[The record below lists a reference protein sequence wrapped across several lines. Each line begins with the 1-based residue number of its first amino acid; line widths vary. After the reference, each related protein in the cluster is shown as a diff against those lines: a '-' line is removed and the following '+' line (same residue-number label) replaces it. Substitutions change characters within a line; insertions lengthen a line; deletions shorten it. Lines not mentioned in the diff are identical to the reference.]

1 MTKYK
6 ILEPIK
12 YGESII
18 SEVFKIQDVDNQDIY
33 VLKRIKGLDF
43 PLNQILFNRE
53 VEALRK
59 LTNCKNIVRLM
70 HYDIENID
78 GVQYG
83 NIYLEY
89 ISGQTL
95 LDIDLSSFDN
105 IRLYNMILQILSA
118 VQSAH
123 QSGIIHRDIN
133 PNNIMI
139 TEDDTIK
146 MIDFGISKIKD
157 LVDNGTVFQFKTNYY
172 SAPEVGQN
180 NENASEKS
188 DIYSVGA
195 VIYYLLTSKE
205 PPEPE
210 MFSQTINTE
219 TGINPKIKPILSKMV
234 ENKKDDRYENIYD
247 VIADFNNVLTELINT
262 NNTYVYI
269 VPVDMIGTIIRRKLS
284 PRKNYDEMLISEI
297 PGNFQNAYAYVERNE
312 DESYSSGLIGHNYE
326 FKCTYNKEEQLYIV
340 DDVRPISPTIRDKK
354 IKHAYKICGKIIYKK
369 INTQIE
375 NNNFELYNTCI
386 NTYEDYN
393 SALNINNEYNKKFAA
408 WHKLL
413 EILEDGVKKSAKRFS
428 YKAVSYANNEII
440 LEVDAS
446 SYYNLDDI
454 ELDCMLIYESKKN
467 NKSIPNEI
475 GCFKNRYIEEDTYFI
490 VLSRTTK
497 MNIQLPERGV
507 LCEDYRRNLALI
519 KREKNSLR
527 EFNTSDVSTIANI
540 KGILSEV
547 KNAKSFNLN
556 QDIEYFNEKL
566 DKFQQ
571 SAVEKVLKSQDIAL
585 IQGPP
590 GTGKTNVIIEII
602 RQIIKIN
609 NQGKTFQQKILIL
622 SQAHTAVD
630 NMLEDLSMCDID
642 DTQIIRIGKDEK
654 LTELVRN
661 KYAVDYAKER
671 WIKSIIEKSTLKIVE
686 VLNKL
691 SVSEDDFYAYFDAMS
706 KNKGT
711 NASSKEKDRHTK
723 IIDAFECKYPEQ
735 IKHKDF
741 KTILLTYE
749 WTKRIFNSEEL
760 PSYFVKNSVVV
771 SGTCTG
777 FLANSAIHN
786 MTFDY
791 VIIDEAAKATFPEL
805 IISFIKAKKIVLVGD
820 HMQLPP
826 ILEEDTIKENASVF
840 KDSDID
846 SSTLYTTIFERLFDY
861 LPDSNKQRLNMQ
873 YRMHP
878 VIGQMISKIFY
889 NSTVDDGVEEKDK
902 AHTITE
908 YQGYSIIW
916 INTSN
921 EKGKWERKVE
931 NSTTFTNPLEAQ
943 IIKEQLRL
951 IDKSMEKDKYEIGI
965 ITPYSGQKEVIRK
978 QLKSMNF
985 SNITEQ
991 IPVNSVDAFQGGQK
1005 DIIIY
1010 STVRSNKRRNNGFM
1024 TKKERINV
1032 SFSRAKRLLIIVG
1045 DMNQVNTYSEDN
1057 KFPQIIEYIK
1067 NNPDTCMI
1075 IDYAKRNK

>member
-1 MTKYK
+1 
-6 ILEPIK
+6 
-12 YGESII
+12 
-18 SEVFKIQDVDNQDIY
+18 
-33 VLKRIKGLDF
+33 
-43 PLNQILFNRE
+43 
-53 VEALRK
+53 
-59 LTNCKNIVRLM
+59 
-70 HYDIENID
+70 
-78 GVQYG
+78 
-83 NIYLEY
+83 
-89 ISGQTL
+89 
-95 LDIDLSSFDN
+95 
-105 IRLYNMILQILSA
+105 
-118 VQSAH
+118 
-123 QSGIIHRDIN
+123 
-133 PNNIMI
+133 
-139 TEDDTIK
+139 

-735 IKHKDF
+735 IKHKD
-741 KTILLTYE
+741 
-749 WTKRIFNSEEL
+749 N
-760 PSYFVKNSVVV
+760 
-771 SGTCTG
+771 
-777 FLANSAIHN
+777 
-786 MTFDY
+786 
-791 VIIDEAAKATFPEL
+791 
-805 IISFIKAKKIVLVGD
+805 
-820 HMQLPP
+820 
-826 ILEEDTIKENASVF
+826 
-840 KDSDID
+840 
-846 SSTLYTTIFERLFDY
+846 
-861 LPDSNKQRLNMQ
+861 
-873 YRMHP
+873 
-878 VIGQMISKIFY
+878 
-889 NSTVDDGVEEKDK
+889 
-902 AHTITE
+902 
-908 YQGYSIIW
+908 
-916 INTSN
+916 
-921 EKGKWERKVE
+921 
-931 NSTTFTNPLEAQ
+931 
-943 IIKEQLRL
+943 
-951 IDKSMEKDKYEIGI
+951 
-965 ITPYSGQKEVIRK
+965 
-978 QLKSMNF
+978 
-985 SNITEQ
+985 
-991 IPVNSVDAFQGGQK
+991 
-1005 DIIIY
+1005 
-1010 STVRSNKRRNNGFM
+1010 
-1024 TKKERINV
+1024 
-1032 SFSRAKRLLIIVG
+1032 
-1045 DMNQVNTYSEDN
+1045 
-1057 KFPQIIEYIK
+1057 
-1067 NNPDTCMI
+1067 
-1075 IDYAKRNK
+1075 